1 MDNQQEKEVELT
13 AEELDQ
19 KKEDMLKFYTDS
31 LPYLEAQSKYE
42 KLLAEI
48 DEYRFKRT
56 SIQIQYAMMMQES
69 QRAQE
74 TETEERYQTEEEP
87 AKRTLKKD

>member
-87 AKRTLKKD
+87 TKRTLKKD